1 MNTVS
6 DVLSSTEI
14 GNEMFTKFA
23 EERMKA
29 PEAKRI
35 DFCISLPK
43 SKIRAGLEKVKVKNN
58 TLDVIKEDRQAFGLL
73 VGKVQTPSE
82 ALKYPLTTVPL
93 ALAEPHQ
100 KLRQQSTKATLGRFV
115 YEKLDSIVK
124 ETPDEADW
132 SVDEMAAVAAVPP
145 QETYKDFV
153 NAIFSYCKSKGVTC
167 PKSLIIIFDL

>member
-14 GNEMFTKFA
+14 GNEMFTKCA

-29 PEAKRI
+29 PDEKRI
-35 DFCISLPK
+35 DFFVSIPK
-43 SKIRAGLEKVKVKNN
+43 SKIRAVLEKVKVKNN

-93 ALAEPHQ
+93 ALAEPDQ
-100 KLRQQSTKATLGRFV
+100 KLRQQSTKATLRRFV
-115 YEKLDSIVK
+115 YEKSDSIVK

-132 SVDEMAAVAAVPP
+132 SVDGMAAVAAVPP
-145 QETYKDFV
+145 QETYKDFA
-153 NAIFSYCKSKGVTC
+153 NAIFSYCKPKDVTC